1 MSTSVQIYNLQFLGS
16 LDSAYILRVA
26 LTIEATVDDRNYTD
40 ITRKLK
46 PRKLCKYSY
55 NQ

>member
-26 LTIEATVDDRNYTD
+26 LAISYVRLTVETTLISPVN
-40 ITRKLK
+40 
-46 PRKLCKYSY
+46 
-55 NQ
+55 